1 MVSIVII
8 NHGISREELNKIIEN
23 TGKSEYEKNVE
34 PYQKEMAFLQRKI
47 TSQREDLLALI
58 RAVKFLIASIDNDY
72 ITIQINTENS
82 KAQFQN
88 ISDNPISAK
97 VVTTEVHIKHDL
109 YNNFIDT
116 YNYIKEKNHKYR
128 KY

>member
-116 YNYIKEKNHKYR
+116 YNYIKEKNHII
-128 KY
+128 